1 MTMHEDPFT
10 YRRVFNATL
19 SYGAALLVMVSCVLV
34 SQLFSE
40 PLSLER
46 VRRTLGDIGAFL
58 PAMMAVSALVAGMVR
73 LVLFHFG
80 GVNSRSLGVSF
91 LLGAFW
97 HLPLTLLVVS
107 NAAEYGE
114 ADAWSVFFGFVGA
127 GVVASLVLL
136 PFLWR
141 LGRLS

>member
-1 MTMHEDPFT
+1 
-10 YRRVFNATL
+10 
-19 SYGAALLVMVSCVLV
+19 MVSCVLV

-141 LGRLS
+141 LGRPCSR

>member
-1 MTMHEDPFT
+1 MHEDPFT

-34 SQLFSE
+34 AQLFSE

-46 VRRTLGDIGAFL
+46 VRQTLGDIGAFL

-80 GVNSRSLGVSF
+80 GVNRRSLGVSF

-97 HLPLTLLVVS
+97 HLPLTLLVTS
-107 NAAEYGE
+107 NAAEYEGE
-114 ADAWSVFFGFVGA
+114 ASAWAVFFYMTGA
-127 GVVASLVLL
+127 GVVAALVLL
-136 PFLWR
+136 PFLYR